1 MCTKQCCERQF
12 CPLTVAYARTIHKF
26 QGLTV
31 GPVPEGK
38 PKNIYDVVICDVDEK
53 QQEGVALGLLYT
65 AVSRGTTL
73 GNDDGSDSAVYFQG
87 TTFKPER
94 IRNLT
99 CKTGTNEEFKKAQQ
113 RRYWVNH
120 IEKRTRESIPRVKAI
135 INDQQAILH
144 WTNNTTFS
152 LDHLYQRI
160 DIYTRRS
167 HI

>member
-1 MCTKQCCERQF
+1 M
-12 CPLTVAYARTIHKF
+12 TVAYARTIHKF

-31 GPVPEGK
+31 GPVSEGK

-73 GNDDGSDSAVYFQG
+73 GNDDGTNSAVYFQG

-99 CKTGTNEEFKKAQQ
+99 CKAGTNEEFKKAQQ
-113 RRYWVNH
+113 RRFWVNH
-120 IEKRTRESIPRVKAI
+120 IEKRRKESIPRVKTI
-135 INDQQAILH
+135 INDQHVILE
-144 WTNNTTFS
+144 WAKNTTYS
-152 LDHLYQRI
+152 IDHLYHRI
-160 DIYTRRS
+160 DTYVHRRPT
-167 HI
+167 